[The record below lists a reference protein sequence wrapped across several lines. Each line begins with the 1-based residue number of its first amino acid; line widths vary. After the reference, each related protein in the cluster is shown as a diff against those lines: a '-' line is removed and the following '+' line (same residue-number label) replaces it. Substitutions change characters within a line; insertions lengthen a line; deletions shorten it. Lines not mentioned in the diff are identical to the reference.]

1 MLYGF
6 YQKVNN
12 VCMWTIQVSE
22 GFVDCARV
30 LFVTRGREIVAESE
44 DSTTTNQSVAKPLEH
59 GLTVLFP
66 LDYLPLMRHNRIDR
80 RSHRGF
86 GR

>member
-44 DSTTTNQSVAKPLEH
+44 DSTTTNQSVAGRLLILRALSYCPEEPQ
-59 GLTVLFP
+59 GAGGEATGTR
-66 LDYLPLMRHNRIDR
+66 LDRAISP
-80 RSHRGF
+80 
-86 GR
+86 